1 MKRRSLATLLTGSMM
16 AAACGSP
23 VATLPDPTLD
33 EATNAVQAL
42 LRASMAGGY
51 SMHIPSGQP
60 TQCQKGMMGE
70 VEVRSCKVCAEI
82 IYVENQGF
90 AVFNA
95 RIRREIFDVAFKR
108 GQSFAQPDIS
118 PTEAGE
124 GVWVPVIPAAVNQY
138 SPPQISREVQETV
151 EINPARAADLTGH
164 TYRRGS
170 FGSSTFYGPNGYTES
185 KNVYQALL
193 NIPSAARNSLV
204 APCPVVQ
211 TTNVTVT
218 RNS

>member
-1 MKRRSLATLLTGSMM
+1 MKRHSVTTLLAVSMM

-23 VATLPDPTLD
+23 AASLPDPTLD
-33 EATNAVQAL
+33 EATNAVKAL
-42 LRASMAGGY
+42 LRASMTGGY

-95 RIRREIFDVAFKR
+95 RIRREIFDVAFRR
-108 GQSFAQPDIS
+108 GQSFQQPDIS
-118 PTEAGE
+118 PTEASA

-151 EINPARAADLTGH
+151 EIDPALAADLTGH

-185 KNVYQALL
+185 KNVYEALL
-193 NIPSAARNSLV
+193 EIPSATRDSLV
-204 APCPVVQ
+204 APCPVAP
-211 TTNVTVT
+211 TTTVTVT
-218 RNS
+218 RRS